1 MGGILPHLGCA
12 DLAND
17 RRMTMNMFNV
27 FLILLTLFIYF
38 FILWSIALEL
48 CAIKNVLK
56 EIRDKMKGD

>member
-1 MGGILPHLGCA
+1 
-12 DLAND
+12 
-17 RRMTMNMFNV
+17 MNMFNV

-56 EIRDKMKGD
+56 EIRDKMKKGGKD